1 MPITTA
7 RTSPPCGGRI
17 AAWAAGQRA
26 KFRPK
31 TASGPSVNTADNA
44 DRKKEPAPLNEML
57 IALPPACAFCD
68 GACAAPLPPYLPRL
82 AEEVRASASHLFR
95 LTCHH
100 RVPRRQRPSGPAER

>member
-17 AAWAAGQRA
+17 AAWTAGQSA

-31 TASGPSVNTADNA
+31 TASGPSVHAADNA
-44 DRKKEPAPLNEML
+44 DRKKEQAPLNEML

-68 GACAAPLPPYLPRL
+68 GARAAPPPPYLPRL
-82 AEEVRASASHLFR
+82 AAEVRVRASHL
-95 LTCHH
+95 LQPTCRH
-100 RVPRRQRPSGPAER
+100 